1 MPLALKL
8 NESEWQV
15 AQRHSSA
22 LLQLGIELKSRTN
35 HSIMVMAVPQP
46 LRQQNLQQLLPDLLS
61 YAASCSESQAL
72 SHQALA
78 DWLTQRIVVE
88 KRDYT
93 LAEAIGL
100 IAELEQLWQG
110 NLPLQDPHFIT
121 LVDFSASITALHS

>member
-1 MPLALKL
+1 
-8 NESEWQV
+8 
-15 AQRHSSA
+15 
-22 LLQLGIELKSRTN
+22 
-35 HSIMVMAVPQP
+35 MVNSTH
-46 LRQQNLQQLLPDLLS
+46 R
-61 YAASCSESQAL
+61 C
-72 SHQALA
+72 
-78 DWLTQRIVVE
+78 R